1 MSNSSDSPISI
12 DRVRSLLKSLEE
24 QDYVEA
30 NHILNDIT
38 EIRKSELFQD
48 IGVLTR
54 ELHTT
59 LTDFQ
64 VGGSISGVDEEKIPH
79 ARERL
84 RYVVEMTEDAVNQTL
99 GAVEESIPLADAIV
113 DQSNVLS
120 GDWERF
126 KKREMDVD
134 EFRRLSGD
142 ISVFMSISSENAVK
156 MSQRLNDVMMAQSFQ
171 DLTGQVLNRVI
182 GMVED
187 LEDGLVK
194 MIKLSGVSEDN
205 VPVSKQESGNK
216 TAREEQLLDGPLIQ
230 GINDQDSISSQD
242 DVDDLL
248 ASMGF

>member
-12 DRVRSLLKSLEE
+12 DQVRSLLKSLEE

-38 EIRKSELFQD
+38 EIRQSELFQD
-48 IGVLTR
+48 IGALTR

-64 VGGSISGVDEEKIPH
+64 VGGSIAGMDAEKVPH

-84 RYVVEMTEDAVNQTL
+84 RYVVEMTEEAVNKTL
-99 GAVEESIPLADAIV
+99 NAVEESIPLADAV
-113 DQSNVLS
+113 VEQANVLS
-120 GDWERF
+120 GAWERF
-126 KKREMDVD
+126 MNREMDVN

-142 ISVFMSISSENAVK
+142 ISDFMSISSDNAVK

-171 DLTGQVLNRVI
+171 DLTGQVLTRVI

-194 MIKLSGVSEDN
+194 MIKLSGVFDDQ
-205 VPVSKQESGNK
+205 VVSGQQSVGK
-216 TAREEQLLDGPLIQ
+216 TVREEQLLDGPMIQ
-230 GINDQDSISSQD
+230 GVNDHNSISSQD